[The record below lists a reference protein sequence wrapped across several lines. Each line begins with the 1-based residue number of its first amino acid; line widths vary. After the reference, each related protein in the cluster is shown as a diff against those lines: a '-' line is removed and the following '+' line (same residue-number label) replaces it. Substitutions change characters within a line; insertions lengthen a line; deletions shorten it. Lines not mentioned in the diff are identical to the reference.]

1 MPTDRRALF
10 AKAFGPA
17 RTPAD
22 SEDRPELRRECEA
35 RLRELAKM
43 EPLSGLNLRELL
55 VENGIKRR
63 TFLAWASATTA
74 ALMLPATFEPLV
86 AQAAE
91 LANRVPVLWIEC
103 QDCAGNSEAFLRS
116 SGPTVD
122 ELLLETISLQYHETL
137 MAAAGF
143 QAEQLKTQAAKAFR
157 GRYVLVIEGA
167 IPLGLGG
174 AYGTIGPGATT
185 FLEEVQELSA
195 GAGAV
200 IAAGS
205 CAFYG
210 GVPEAD
216 PNPTGAVGVTSVV
229 SGVPVVNV
237 PACPMNPVN
246 FVGIILHYTMTGQ
259 LPELDSQLRPLFAF
273 ANRIHDNCDRRG
285 HFDAGEY
292 VAQWGDAAAQ
302 SNFCLYKMGCKGPM
316 TYNNCSTVLYNEGTS
331 WPIGA
336 GHGCIG
342 CSEKDFWDIYNTEV
356 PLADANIEIP
366 GFGQGVE
373 GSVDKFGVGLLAAA
387 AVGIAVHA
395 TASAVANRR
404 AAAAAGRAAAG
415 GPAGG
420 PTTSAPADEPA
431 RGGQP
436 PPGSLPARQGPSS
449 PPGNRAAEPA
459 SPETDDGK
467 GS

>member
-1 MPTDRRALF
+1 
-10 AKAFGPA
+10 
-17 RTPAD
+17 
-22 SEDRPELRRECEA
+22 
-35 RLRELAKM
+35 M
-43 EPLSGLNLRELL
+43 EPLSGLNLRRLL
-55 VENGIKRR
+55 AEHGIKRR

-74 ALMLPATFEPLV
+74 ALMLPPTFEPLV
-86 AQAAE
+86 VRAAG
-91 LANRVPVLWIEC
+91 LANRIPMLWIEC

-122 ELLLETISLQYHETL
+122 ELLLEMISLQYHETL

-143 QAEQLKTQAAKAFR
+143 QAEQLKEQAAKAFH

-174 AYGTIGPGATT
+174 AYGTIGPAAKT
-185 FLEEVQELSA
+185 FLQEVQELSA
-195 GAGAV
+195 GAAAV

-229 SGVPVVNV
+229 SGTPVVNV
-237 PACPMNPVN
+237 PACPMNPAN
-246 FVGIILHYTMTGQ
+246 FVGLILHYTMTGQ
-259 LPELDSQLRPLFAF
+259 LPELDSQLRPVFAF
-273 ANRIHDNCDRRG
+273 GNRIHDNCDRRA

-292 VAQWGDAAAQ
+292 VQQWGDAGAQ

-316 TYNNCSTVLYNEGTS
+316 TYNNCSTVLYNEATS

-342 CSEKDFWDIYNTEV
+342 CSEKDFWDLYSTET
-356 PLADANIEIP
+356 PIANANIAIP

-373 GSVDKFGVGLLAAA
+373 ASVDKFGVGLLAAT
-387 AVGIAVHA
+387 AVGIAAHG

-404 AAAAAGRAAAG
+404 KATAARA
-415 GPAGG
+415 PAGG
-420 PTTSAPADEPA
+420 AAVGARAGEPPP
-431 RGGQP
+431 GGQP
-436 PPGSLPARQGPSS
+436 PSGTPSPRRPPAGSESAGQ
-449 PPGNRAAEPA
+449 PPGEP
-459 SPETDDGK
+459 GN
-467 GS
+467 

>member
-10 AKAFGPA
+10 ARTLGPA

-22 SEDRPELRRECEA
+22 SEDRPELRRECAA

-43 EPLSGLNLRELL
+43 EPLSGLNLRGLL
-55 VENGIKRR
+55 AEHGIKRR

-74 ALMLPATFEPLV
+74 ALMLPPTFEPLV
-86 AQAAE
+86 ARAAT
-91 LANRVPVLWIEC
+91 LANRIPVLWIEC

-122 ELLLETISLQYHETL
+122 ELLLEMISLQYHETL

-143 QAEQLKTQAAKAFR
+143 QAEQLKQQAATAFR
-157 GRYVLVIEGA
+157 GRYLLVIEGA

-174 AYGTIGPGATT
+174 AYGTIGPGAQT
-185 FLEEVQELSA
+185 FLQEVQELSA
-195 GAGAV
+195 GAAAV

-229 SGVPVVNV
+229 SGTPVVNL

-246 FVGIILHYTMTGQ
+246 FVGIILHYAMTGQ
-259 LPELDSQLRPLFAF
+259 LPELDSQLRPVFAF
-273 ANRIHDNCDRRG
+273 GNRIHDNCDRRA

-292 VAQWGDAAAQ
+292 VQQWGDAGAQ

-316 TYNNCSTVLYNEGTS
+316 TYNNCSTVQYNEGTS

-342 CSEKDFWDIYNTEV
+342 CSEKDFWDIYATEV
-356 PLADANIEIP
+356 PLANANVEIP
-366 GFGQGVE
+366 GFGLGVE
-373 GSVDKFGVGLLAAA
+373 ASVDKFGVGLLAAA
-387 AVGIAVHA
+387 AVGIAAHA

-404 AAAAAGRAAAG
+404 AATAGRGAHAGELPPGGQPLGGQPTSGLPRSGPPSQAEPTSGSAAAGQ
-415 GPAGG
+415 
-420 PTTSAPADEPA
+420 
-431 RGGQP
+431 QP
-436 PPGSLPARQGPSS
+436 GE
-449 PPGNRAAEPA
+449 PGN
-459 SPETDDGK
+459 
-467 GS
+467 

>member
-1 MPTDRRALF
+1 MPDDRRALPYDRRALF
-10 AKAFGPA
+10 ARTLGPA
-17 RTPAD
+17 QTPAD
-22 SEDRPELRRECEA
+22 SEDRPELRRECAA
-35 RLRELAKM
+35 RLRELAQM
-43 EPLSGLNLRELL
+43 QPLSGLDLRGLL
-55 VENGIKRR
+55 AEHGIKRR

-74 ALMLPATFEPLV
+74 ALMLPPTFEPLV
-86 AQAAE
+86 ARAAG
-91 LANRVPVLWIEC
+91 LANRIPVLWIEC
-103 QDCAGNSEAFLRS
+103 QDCAGNSEAFLRT

-122 ELLLETISLQYHETL
+122 ELLLEMISLQYHETL

-143 QAEQLKTQAAKAFR
+143 QAEQLKQQAAKAFR
-157 GRYVLVIEGA
+157 GRYLLVIEGA

-174 AYGTIGPGATT
+174 AYGTIGPAAKT

-195 GAGAV
+195 GAAAV

-229 SGVPVVNV
+229 SGTPVVNV
-237 PACPMNPVN
+237 PACPMNPAN
-246 FVGIILHYTMTGQ
+246 FVGLILHYTMTGQ
-259 LPELDSQLRPLFAF
+259 LPELDSQLRPVFAF
-273 ANRIHDNCDRRG
+273 GNRIHDNCDRRA

-292 VAQWGDAAAQ
+292 VQQWGDAGAQ

-316 TYNNCSTVLYNEGTS
+316 TYNNCSTILYNEGTS

-342 CSEKDFWDIYNTEV
+342 CSEKDFWDIYATET
-356 PLADANIEIP
+356 PIANANVDIP

-373 GSVDKFGVGLLAAA
+373 ASVDKFGVGLLAAA
-387 AVGIAVHA
+387 GIGIAAHA

-404 AAAAAGRAAAG
+404 AATAAHAAAG
-415 GPAGG
+415 GAAVGTPAGELI
-420 PTTSAPADEPA
+420 PS
-431 RGGQP
+431 GQP
-436 PPGSLPARQGPSS
+436 PSGS
-449 PPGNRAAEPA
+449 PPPGQPPLGSAPTGQPPGEPGN
-459 SPETDDGK
+459 
-467 GS
+467 

>member
-1 MPTDRRALF
+1 MPADRRALF
-10 AKAFGPA
+10 ATGFGPA
-17 RTPAD
+17 RTPPG

-55 VENGIKRR
+55 AEHGIKRR

-86 AQAAE
+86 AKAAE
-91 LANRVPVLWIEC
+91 LANRIPVLWIEC

-122 ELLLETISLQYHETL
+122 ELLLEMISLQYHETL

-143 QAEQLKTQAAKAFR
+143 QAEQLKEQAAKAFH
-157 GRYVLVIEGA
+157 GRYLLVIEGA

-174 AYGTIGPGATT
+174 AYGTIGPAAKT
-185 FLEEVQELSA
+185 FLQEVQELSA

-210 GVPEAD
+210 GVPEAH

-229 SGVPVVNV
+229 SGTPVVNV

-246 FVGIILHYTMTGQ
+246 FVGLVLHYTLTGQ
-259 LPELDSQLRPLFAF
+259 LPELDSQLRPVFAF
-273 ANRIHDNCDRRG
+273 GNRIHDNCDRRA

-292 VAQWGDAAAQ
+292 VQQWGDAGAQ

-342 CSEKDFWDIYNTEV
+342 CSEKDFWDTLATEV
-356 PLADANIEIP
+356 PLANASIEIP

-373 GSVDKFGVGLLAAA
+373 ASVDKFGLGLLAAT
-387 AVGIAVHA
+387 AVGITAHA
-395 TASAVANRR
+395 AASAVANRR
-404 AAAAAGRAAAG
+404 AAAAARATAG

-420 PTTSAPADEPA
+420 GPAGGGPVGRGPAGRGPAGSPPAGEP
-431 RGGQP
+431 RPGGQP
-436 PPGSLPARQGPSS
+436 E
-449 PPGNRAAEPA
+449 AEPPA
-459 SPETDDGK
+459 SGQPPA
-467 GS
+467 GSGN

>member
-1 MPTDRRALF
+1 MATDRRALF
-10 AKAFGPA
+10 ARMLGPA
-17 RTPAD
+17 QTPAD
-22 SEDRPELRRECEA
+22 SEDRPELRRECAA

-43 EPLSGLNLRELL
+43 EPLSGLNLSGLL
-55 VENGIKRR
+55 AEHGIKRR

-74 ALMLPATFEPLV
+74 ALMLPPTFEPLV
-86 AQAAE
+86 ARATA
-91 LANRVPVLWIEC
+91 LANRIPVLWIEC
-103 QDCAGNSEAFLRS
+103 QDCAGNSEAFLRT

-122 ELLLETISLQYHETL
+122 ELLLEMISLQYHETL

-143 QAEQLKTQAAKAFR
+143 QAEQLKQQAVKAFG
-157 GRYVLVIEGA
+157 GRYLLVIEGA

-174 AYGTIGPGATT
+174 AYGTIGPSAKT

-195 GAGAV
+195 GAAAV

-216 PNPTGAVGVTSVV
+216 PNPTDAVGVTAVV
-229 SGVPVVNV
+229 NGKPVVNV
-237 PACPMNPVN
+237 PACPMNPAN
-246 FVGIILHYTMTGQ
+246 FVGLILHYAMTGQ
-259 LPELDSQLRPLFAF
+259 LPELDSQLRPVFAF
-273 ANRIHDNCDRRG
+273 GNRIHDNCDRRA

-292 VAQWGDAAAQ
+292 VQQWGDAGAQ

-342 CSEKDFWDIYNTEV
+342 CSEKDFWDIYATEV
-356 PLADANIEIP
+356 PIANANIEIP

-373 GSVDKFGVGLLAAA
+373 ASVDKLGVGL
-387 AVGIAVHA
+387 
-395 TASAVANRR
+395 
-404 AAAAAGRAAAG
+404 
-415 GPAGG
+415 
-420 PTTSAPADEPA
+420 
-431 RGGQP
+431 
-436 PPGSLPARQGPSS
+436 
-449 PPGNRAAEPA
+449 
-459 SPETDDGK
+459 
-467 GS
+467 